1 MDDIDGSRFVIDLTL
16 VEQVFR
22 RRHSLRDTGVE
33 LMMKNNKSLFLA
45 FSDVRER
52 EDCHS
57 VISRFIA
64 FGFVFFLS
72 QKRMRLCRSHPVVA
86 LALNR
91 DSLQTMV
98 AKWSKGELS
107 NFDYLM

>member
-1 MDDIDGSRFVIDLTL
+1 M
-16 VEQVFR
+16 FR

-33 LMMKNNKSLFLA
+33 LLMKNNKSLFLA

-57 VISRFIA
+57 VISRYINVDA
-64 FGFVFFLS
+64 FFVCFFNPF
-72 QKRMRLCRSHPVVA
+72 KKSHPVVA

-91 DSLQTMV
+91 DSLQSMM
-98 AKWSKGELS
+98 AKWSKGEIS
-107 NFDYLM
+107 NFEYLMLVLFCGF